1 LTVIGSLVGTEEEL
15 GELLQMAVRDEIM
28 PVGDIYE
35 FEKLGDVLEK
45 LAKGQ
50 IIGRAVMN
58 EDPLR

>member
-1 LTVIGSLVGTEEEL
+1 MTVIGSLVGTEEEL

-50 IIGRAVMN
+50 IIGRAVMKI
-58 EDPLR
+58 P